1 MYVYSDKGTHTL
13 WIRPEL
19 AREGSRVRLVE
30 AGQCMEAVK
39 TAELNAENEKEAAQE
54 R

>member
-30 AGQCMEAVK
+30 AVK